1 MNSKQDLEAF
11 LRELKMIFRFGGK
24 QKTELIKN
32 IEKLTFWAGDNEKLH
47 FAKQELLSQINN
59 LDISISGKGF
69 FVINRQFL
77 AGVSLKKTVDHFQL
91 YNNDTIYDATISRY
105 AFLAIISSFLSF
117 TNRWPPLVVRTSS
130 FSFSSI
136 YLESKVL
143 TMCGKAGESRVLL
156 MSLE

>member
-77 AGVSLKKTVDHFQL
+77 AGVSLGKTVDHFQ
-91 YNNDTIYDATISRY
+91 NTIMTLFTMRLFPGTLFS
-105 AFLAIISSFLSF
+105 LSFLLFFHLRTDGRRLLYVHHHFHSVLF
-117 TNRWPPLVVRTSS
+117 IWKVKCLRCVEKQEKVV
-130 FSFSSI
+130 
-136 YLESKVL
+136 YY
-143 TMCGKAGESRVLL
+143 
-156 MSLE
+156 